1 MQLDQLISQSAVK
14 QYLEHLKAQGVPP
27 ATIERKLASI
37 RRFAAWARPS
47 GRVPEVKIQHL
58 PSRSDLEGSWISKR
72 SDLNGIRR
80 LYSAYTNSRF
90 SSYLHLAIL
99 VLFSAALA
107 VFGYNQIFKE
117 AQIGQ
122 AYPQAPNPQS
132 PNRYLSFQAR
142 LTDSSDNPITTPTDF
157 RFIIYNDVT
166 ASGSAKLWE
175 EQRYID
181 PDQDGIFSVTLGTE
195 TAIA

>member
-1 MQLDQLISQSAVK
+1 MQINQLINQASVR
-14 QYLEHLKAQGVPP
+14 QYLARLKAQGVPP

-47 GRVPEVKIQHL
+47 GRVPEVKIQHSTPGWNVKTPRGAL
-58 PSRSDLEGSWISKR
+58 SS
-72 SDLNGIRR
+72 
-80 LYSAYTNSRF
+80 LYSAYTSSRL

-117 AQIGQ
+117 APFSQ
-122 AYPQAPNPQS
+122 AYPQAPSPQS

-157 RFIIYNDVT
+157 
-166 ASGSAKLWE
+166 
-175 EQRYID
+175 
-181 PDQDGIFSVTLGTE
+181 
-195 TAIA
+195 